1 MKKLNS
7 LLFSFLLLLVC
18 FLPVQSVSAADDV
31 PLKKDDDPNATTY
44 PRTPRAPVRIA
55 VWASVV
61 ETELSV
67 NFLYA
72 IGVAQVTI
80 VDQNASV
87 VYQNVVDTNF
97 SSDLLVALDGWDS
110 GIYTLKV
117 AYGSIKL
124 KGTFGL

>member
-7 LLFSFLLLLVC
+7 LLVSFLMLLVC
-18 FLPVQSVSAADDV
+18 FLPVQSVLADDV
-31 PLKKDDDPNATTY
+31 PLKRDDDPNSTTY
-44 PRTPRAPVRIA
+44 PRPQRAPIRIA

-67 NFLYA
+67 NFLNPV
-72 IGVAQVTI
+72 GVAQVTI
-80 VDQNASV
+80 LDESGYI
-87 VYQNVVDTNF
+87 VYQDVVDTNI
-97 SSDLLVALDGWDS
+97 SSELLVEVDGWDS

-124 KGTFGL
+124 KGTFEL

>member
-7 LLFSFLLLLVC
+7 LLVSFLMLLVC
-18 FLPVQSVSAADDV
+18 FLPVQSVLADDV
-31 PLKKDDDPNATTY
+31 PLKSDNDPNATTN
-44 PRTPRAPVRIA
+44 PRTPRAPIRIA

-67 NFLYA
+67 NFLYPV
-72 IGVAQVTI
+72 GVAQVTI
-80 VDQNASV
+80 LDESGYI
-87 VYQNVVDTNF
+87 VYQDVVDTNI
-97 SSDLLVALDGWDS
+97 SSDLLVDVDGWDS

-124 KGTFGL
+124 KGTFEL